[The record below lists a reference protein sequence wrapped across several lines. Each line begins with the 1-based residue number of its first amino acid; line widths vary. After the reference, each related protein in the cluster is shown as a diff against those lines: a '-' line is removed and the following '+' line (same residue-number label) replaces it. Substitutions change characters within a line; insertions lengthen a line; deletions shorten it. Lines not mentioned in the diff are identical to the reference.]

1 MASSNEDRGAFDM
14 RPSYRCGVLPRLL
27 PFPPLLAAALL
38 GPAAAAA
45 PAPVT
50 AVELIRAVARA
61 QRRADLAVTASSFD
75 QVEVRTDFGRDGRPK
90 SVKRRRYAY
99 FTGDDPRE
107 ATRELVEVDGRPPT
121 EAERREDAEEDAKH
135 RRERAEREARAKTS
149 RPRAAAGA
157 DDDPLVGARRL
168 SDLIDRFSYG
178 PVEELLVDGRPAY
191 ALRFSPR
198 PGLRAATL
206 GDRALN
212 ALAGRVVVD
221 ASDLQV
227 VSVEARLVSPV
238 KVGGGLAASIREAA
252 IAYRAQRLGE
262 GAWLPCLAE
271 LRVRGRTAL
280 FFRLD
285 SAFRFEFSGF
295 ARYSV
300 EVETDV
306 GRPSVQSAP

>member
-1 MASSNEDRGAFDM
+1 MHKA
-14 RPSYRCGVLPRLL
+14 VLN
-27 PFPPLLAAALL
+27 
-38 GPAAAAA
+38 
-45 PAPVT
+45 
-50 AVELIRAVARA
+50 
-61 QRRADLAVTASSFD
+61 
-75 QVEVRTDFGRDGRPK
+75 
-90 SVKRRRYAY
+90 VKDSPQLDA
-99 FTGDDPRE
+99 E
-107 ATRELVEVDGRPPT
+107 KV
-121 EAERREDAEEDAKH
+121 AERIGV
-135 RRERAEREARAKTS
+135 S
-149 RPRAAAGA
+149 
-157 DDDPLVGARRL
+157 L
-168 SDLIDRFSYG
+168 SDWPGNCYAIACK
-178 PVEELLVDGRPAY
+178 LVKSKIVKGRPAY
-191 ALRFSPR
+191 GLRFSPR
-198 PGLRAATL
+198 PGLRASTL

-212 ALAGRVVVD
+212 ALVGRVVVD

-252 IAYRAQRLGE
+252 ITYRAQRLGD

>member
-1 MASSNEDRGAFDM
+1 M
-14 RPSYRCGVLPRLL
+14 RPSYRCGVLPRLV
-27 PFPPLLAAALL
+27 PSSALLAAALL
-38 GPAAAAA
+38 GPS
-45 PAPVT
+45 PAEAQPSVP

-121 EAERREDAEEDAKH
+121 ESERREDAEEDGKR
-135 RRERAEREARAKTS
+135 RRERVERETRARAS
-149 RPRAAAGA
+149 RPPGVSGEE
-157 DDDPLVGARRL
+157 DDPLVGARRL

-178 PVEELLVDGRPAY
+178 PVEELLVEGRPAY
-191 ALRFSPR
+191 GLRFSPR
-198 PGLRAATL
+198 PGLRASTL

-212 ALAGRVVVD
+212 ALVGRVVVD

-238 KVGGGLAASIREAA
+238 KVGGGLAASIREAG
-252 IAYRAQRLGE
+252 ITYRAQRLGD